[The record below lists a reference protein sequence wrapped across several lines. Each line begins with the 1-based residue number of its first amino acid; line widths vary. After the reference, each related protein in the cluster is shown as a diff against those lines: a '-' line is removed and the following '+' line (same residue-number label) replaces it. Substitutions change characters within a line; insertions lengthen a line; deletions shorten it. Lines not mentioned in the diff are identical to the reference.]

1 MLMMTHSAEAIDSS
15 ATNSLSLEIA
25 CVKCEPS
32 LFSISHTLI
41 VLIGHLFRSQLR
53 FRLFWRLP
61 LHYRKCGGKS
71 FGQFIVCPESSE
83 FAQHTGVCHLCQTCV
98 PQCARQLEWLGG
110 THLFVWWRQQW
121 SFCYNQADDQ
131 TFNDVLR
138 RWTHVFI
145 NFTIKVVINPPA
157 AKPECKYAAAL
168 VMMINDGDDGDDDDD
183 AGWWSLTS
191 RMRWYDLN
199 VRTVR

>member
-1 MLMMTHSAEAIDSS
+1 M
-15 ATNSLSLEIA
+15 
-25 CVKCEPS
+25 
-32 LFSISHTLI
+32 
-41 VLIGHLFRSQLR
+41 R

-138 RWTHVFI
+138 WWIHVFI

-157 AKPECKYAAAL
+157 AKPESKNYAAL
-168 VMMINDGDDGDDDDD
+168 VMMIN
-183 AGWWSLTS
+183 ASWWSLIS
-191 RMRWYDLN
+191 RIGWGWWWWWCWWWWWWWSWPIPDNCSTPETNPILFFKTRF
-199 VRTVR
+199 